1 MQKFI
6 NIEIVKESGLRVSS
20 CGVGVKEAKSKEK
33 ETTCVSSS
41 IHIQIDKWECWGN
54 SGMMLVDEFVVNLG
68 KDFLRRT
75 HSMLIP
81 SMEKMVIPSEQRS
94 WVVCRTVRNFNGK
107 VKLVSTFSMKI
118 VVSWNALQF
127 YEAFFGEVQEDGLGI
142 HVQPNLIDLL
152 GHFSISYDF
161 LKVLLLRCTVDE
173 HIDLNPRL

>member
-1 MQKFI
+1 MQKFL
-6 NIEIVKESGLRVSS
+6 NIELVKEFGLRVSL
-20 CGVGVKEAKSKEK
+20 CGVGVKEVNSKAK

-41 IHIQIDKWECWGN
+41 IHIQIDKWEGWGN
-54 SGMMLVDEFVVNLG
+54 SRMMLVDEFEVNLG

-81 SMEKMVIPSEQRS
+81 WMDNMGIPGEQKA
-94 WVVCRTVRNFNGK
+94 WVVCKTVRNSNGK
-107 VKLVSTFSMKI
+107 VQLVSTSSMKI

-127 YEAFFGEVQEDGLGI
+127 YAAFFGEVQEDGLGI